1 MRCAKRFAIAAACV
15 AAFTVSAQNAAA
27 QNVPTP
33 FARSVCIK
41 IQPGKNAEYM
51 KLMTDVAMPVAQ
63 VHADAGEFS
72 ARFLMRTVYPA
83 GMDAACDYE
92 QVTLYPGFPPDPKTT
107 MTAATAYEK
116 AHIALKPSEFIAQR
130 DAISR
135 LRRSE
140 LWRVRGSLGIPE
152 KGNYAR
158 HNYVK
163 VQPDDMA
170 PWLKLE
176 EETFKPVHQA
186 RIDFGA
192 FKGWALV
199 TLVMPSGSALPY
211 NAMTVDIYKDWS
223 SIGAPSKYQEA
234 FQKAGKGEMSA
245 AFTQSAKLRG
255 AFVRTEL
262 YEVVDVVT
270 PRSGSRTSSGQQ

>member
-1 MRCAKRFAIAAACV
+1 MRCAKRLAIASACV
-15 AAFTVSAQNAAA
+15 AAFTVSAQTTSTPNT
-27 QNVPTP
+27 PTP
-33 FARSVCIK
+33 FARSFCIK

-51 KLMTDVAMPVAQ
+51 KLMNDVSRPVAQ
-63 VHADAGEFS
+63 VHADAGEFT

-92 QVTLYPGFPPDPKTT
+92 LVTLYPGFPPDPKTA
-107 MTAATAYEK
+107 MDAPTAYEK
-116 AHIALKPSEFIAQR
+116 AHVAMKPSEFAAQR
-130 DAISR
+130 DALSR

-140 LWRVRGSLGIPE
+140 LWRVRGTLGIPE

-186 RIDFGA
+186 RIDLGV

-199 TLVMPSGSALPY
+199 TLAMPSGSALPY
-211 NAMTVDIYKDWS
+211 NAMTVDVYKDWS
-223 SIGAPSKYQEA
+223 SIEAPAKYQEA

-245 AFTQSAKLRG
+245 AFTQSTKLRG

-262 YEVVDVVT
+262 YEIIDVIT